1 MTGHKVSTKSISN
14 FSSQA
19 GTVPATH
26 LRRTFMRT
34 RNIALSSVAA
44 ATALLGVAGTAAA
57 DSTPAP
63 STSTSTSAAKSGA
76 GDGAQALCKRV
87 PKIEKRI
94 HRALQRLEGKAG
106 RRGSVARLEK
116 RLEKAKA
123 AGHTEIANFLDHKL
137 TRRKSLVPTLQQR
150 QKDLAKVATWCRTH
164 HNAASS

>member
-1 MTGHKVSTKSISN
+1 
-14 FSSQA
+14 
-19 GTVPATH
+19 
-26 LRRTFMRT
+26 MRT

-63 STSTSTSAAKSGA
+63 SASAKSG

>member
-1 MTGHKVSTKSISN
+1 
-14 FSSQA
+14 
-19 GTVPATH
+19 
-26 LRRTFMRT
+26 MRT

>member
-63 STSTSTSAAKSGA
+63 SASAAAKSGA

-164 HNAASS
+164 HDAASS

>member
-1 MTGHKVSTKSISN
+1 
-14 FSSQA
+14 
-19 GTVPATH
+19 
-26 LRRTFMRT
+26 MRN

-63 STSTSTSAAKSGA
+63 SASAKSAA

-94 HRALQRLEGKAG
+94 HRALQRLQGKAG

-116 RLEKAKA
+116 RVEKAKA

-150 QKDLAKVATWCRTH
+150 QKDLVKVATWCRSH

>member
-1 MTGHKVSTKSISN
+1 
-14 FSSQA
+14 
-19 GTVPATH
+19 
-26 LRRTFMRT
+26 MRT

-57 DSTPAP
+57 ESTPAP
-63 STSTSTSAAKSGA
+63 SASAKSGAKSGA

-94 HRALQRLEGKAG
+94 HRALQRLQGKAG

-116 RLEKAKA
+116 RVEKAKA
-123 AGHTEIANFLDHKL
+123 AGHNEIADFLNHKL
-137 TRRKSLVPTLQQR
+137 THRKSLVPTLQQR
-150 QKDLAKVATWCRTH
+150 QKDLAKVATWCRTQ

>member
-1 MTGHKVSTKSISN
+1 
-14 FSSQA
+14 
-19 GTVPATH
+19 
-26 LRRTFMRT
+26 MRT

-106 RRGSVARLEK
+106 RRSSVARLEK

>member
-1 MTGHKVSTKSISN
+1 
-14 FSSQA
+14 
-19 GTVPATH
+19 
-26 LRRTFMRT
+26 MRT

-44 ATALLGVAGTAAA
+44 ATALLGLAGTAAA

-63 STSTSTSAAKSGA
+63 SASASAKSGA

-94 HRALQRLEGKAG
+94 HRALQRLQGKAG

-116 RLEKAKA
+116 RVEKAKA

-137 TRRKSLVPTLQQR
+137 THRKSLVPTLQQR

-164 HNAASS
+164 HNGASS

>member
-1 MTGHKVSTKSISN
+1 
-14 FSSQA
+14 
-19 GTVPATH
+19 
-26 LRRTFMRT
+26 MRT

-63 STSTSTSAAKSGA
+63 SASAKTRT

-94 HRALQRLEGKAG
+94 HRALHRLQGKAG
-106 RRGSVARLEK
+106 ARGSVARLEK
-116 RLEKAKA
+116 RVKKAKA
-123 AGHTEIANFLDHKL
+123 AGHTEIATFLNHKL
-137 TRRKSLVPTLQQR
+137 THRKSLVPTLQQR
-150 QKDLAKVATWCRTH
+150 QKDLAKVATWCGTH